1 MNTRQFLL
9 LLTVLFISLAA
20 NGQTI
25 AEPDGDQN
33 RDRII
38 FGGTAHQP
46 RLIDVQPRGW
56 YYHQTRMLTV
66 EFPATGFEPYTLSMS
81 SPYATLDYEVT
92 SPTFSVYISPDVVE
106 ADLLL
111 ETVSGDIYYGSLEA
125 TGGTAAQ

>member
-1 MNTRQFLL
+1 MTKIFKTAAIITAL
-9 LLTVLFISLAA
+9 SLVFNMSAADDA
-20 NGQTI
+20 NGKKN
-25 AEPDGDQN
+25 ADAV
-33 RDRII
+33 I
-38 FGGTAHQP
+38 FSGSHVP
-46 RLIDVQPRGW
+46 KLIDVQPQGW

-66 EFPATGFEPYTLSMS
+66 EFPATGFEPYTLSVS

-125 TGGTAAQ
+125 TGGSVAQ

>member
-1 MNTRQFLL
+1 MTKIFKTAAIITAL
-9 LLTVLFISLAA
+9 SLVFNMSAADDA
-20 NGQTI
+20 NGKKN
-25 AEPDGDQN
+25 ADAV
-33 RDRII
+33 I
-38 FGGTAHQP
+38 FSGSHVP
-46 RLIDVQPRGW
+46 KLIDVQPQGW

-66 EFPATGFEPYTLSMS
+66 EFPATGFEPYTLSVS

-125 TGGTAAQ
+125 IGGTVI

>member
-1 MNTRQFLL
+1 MKIKILL
-9 LLTVLFISLAA
+9 LLFLLGMSSFGIGPNGEDDERQIVLSGTGIRPHLATEMPA
-20 NGQTI
+20 
-25 AEPDGDQN
+25 AVY
-33 RDRII
+33 R
-38 FGGTAHQP
+38 
-46 RLIDVQPRGW
+46 VS
-56 YYHQTRMLTV
+56 TRMLSV
-66 EFPATGFEPYTLSMS
+66 SFPATGFEPYTLSVS

>member
-1 MNTRQFLL
+1 MTKIFKTAAIITAL
-9 LLTVLFISLAA
+9 SLVFNMSAA
-20 NGQTI
+20 DDASGKKN
-25 AEPDGDQN
+25 ADAV
-33 RDRII
+33 I
-38 FGGTAHQP
+38 FSGSHVP
-46 RLIDVQPRGW
+46 KLIDVQPQGW

-66 EFPATGFEPYTLSMS
+66 EFPATGFEPYTLSVS

-125 TGGTAAQ
+125 TGGTVAQ

>member
-1 MNTRQFLL
+1 MTKIFKTAAIITAL
-9 LLTVLFISLAA
+9 SLVFNMSAADDA
-20 NGQTI
+20 NGKKN
-25 AEPDGDQN
+25 ADAV
-33 RDRII
+33 I
-38 FGGTAHQP
+38 FSGSHVP
-46 RLIDVQPRGW
+46 KLIDVQPQGW

-66 EFPATGFEPYTLSMS
+66 EFPATGFEPYTLSVS

>member
-1 MNTRQFLL
+1 MKRKLSIVCAILL
-9 LLTVLFISLAA
+9 GICLSTNADNSP
-20 NGQTI
+20 NGDKKGEI
-25 AEPDGDQN
+25 V
-33 RDRII
+33 I
-38 FGGTAHQP
+38 FNGGCPH
-46 RLIDVQPRGW
+46 RLIDVQPQGW

-66 EFPATGFEPYTLSMS
+66 EFPATGFEPYTLSVS